1 MFELLPDVGL
11 RLPGCAGTLRF
22 GMDERTAQWAVATVA
37 DVRDGWVCG
46 ARWAFSAR
54 YRGLTLD
61 AYGDTTGRSGGHQDA
76 AGLAGIGLSR
86 APLTLTGPA
95 ACAVVLRGIDLFGY
109 PTAEV
114 SDAFSDSLP
123 QRFGSAAVAST
134 TPASRYTRNPYLPRV
149 DHDGR
154 TGSGRSS
161 PSCMTSPSTASTTQ
175 ATSIR
180 AA

>member
-1 MFELLPDVGL
+1 MFELLTDIGL
-11 RLPGCAGTLRF
+11 QLPGCAGTLRF

-46 ARWAFSAR
+46 ARWAFSAQ

-61 AYGDTTGRSGGHQDA
+61 AYGDTTGRSGGHQDV

-86 APLTLTGPA
+86 DPLTLAGPA

-123 QRFGSAAVAST
+123 PTLRLS
-134 TPASRYTRNPYLPRV
+134 
-149 DHDGR
+149 
-154 TGSGRSS
+154 GSGLYL
-161 PSCMTSPSTASTTQ
+161 TSVSVQ
-175 ATSIR
+175 AQSVP
-180 AA
+180 AES

>member
-46 ARWAFSAR
+46 ARWAFSAQ

-86 APLTLTGPA
+86 DPSRSLASY
-95 ACAVVLRGIDLFGY
+95 LRGRPARHRPLR
-109 PTAEV
+109 
-114 SDAFSDSLP
+114 LP
-123 QRFGSAAVAST
+123 DRRG
-134 TPASRYTRNPYLPRV
+134 L
-149 DHDGR
+149 GR
-154 TGSGRSS
+154 L
-161 PSCMTSPSTASTTQ
+161 Q
-175 ATSIR
+175 
-180 AA
+180 